1 MKTIIEFN
9 LPEEKEELQA
19 ALNGSLYKDR
29 IDELYDRVFRPHFKY
44 DKPILPKDDSGMQEL
59 TDEQL
64 AVIEQLW
71 ENVRQHF
78 EDVLSD

>member
-29 IDELYDRVFRPHFKY
+29 IDELYDMVFRPHFKY
-44 DKPILPKDDSGMQEL
+44 DKPILPKDDSSMQEL

-78 EDVLSD
+78 EDVL

>member
-29 IDELYDRVFRPHFKY
+29 IDELYERVFRPHIKY
-44 DKPILPKDDSGMQEL
+44 SKPLLHESQKL

-78 EDVLSD
+78 EDVL

>member
-1 MKTIIEFN
+1 MKTTLEFN

-19 ALNGSLYKDR
+19 ALDGSLYKVR
-29 IDELYDRVFRPHFKY
+29 IDTLYDEVFRPHFKY
-44 DKPILPKDDSGMQEL
+44 DKPILPNDESSMQEL
-59 TDEQL
+59 TEEQL

-78 EDVLSD
+78 EDVL

>member
-1 MKTIIEFN
+1 MKSTLEFN

-44 DKPILPKDDSGMQEL
+44 DKPLMPKDEGGMQEL
-59 TDEQL
+59 TDEQV
-64 AVIEQLW
+64 AVLEQVW

-78 EDVLSD
+78 EDVL